1 MICYHNIK
9 SKSHSNTGFTLIE
22 LIMVMAIV
30 GVILS
35 IALPS
40 YQQSLYKAR
49 RAEAKTLLL
58 DLASRQ
64 EQLMLDSS
72 TYTTDLAQLGYSEYK
87 DEADDRVYSPKLNPC
102 ASGSIETCYLL
113 TAIPVKNSHQEQDKN
128 CTSFSLDSFGKKTA
142 TGETKDECW

>member
-1 MICYHNIK
+1 MTSYNNIN
-9 SKSHSNTGFTLIE
+9 SKSDSNTGFTLIE

-40 YQQSLYKAR
+40 YKQSLYKAR

-58 DLASRQ
+58 DLANRQ

-72 TYTTDLAQLGYSEYK
+72 TYTTDLTQLGYSEDK
-87 DEADDRVYSPKLNPC
+87 DRADDRLYYPKLNPC

-113 TAIPVKNSHQEQDKN
+113 TAIPVKNSHQEKDKN

>member
-1 MICYHNIK
+1 MSHNNLS

-22 LIMVMAIV
+22 LIIVMAIV

-35 IALPS
+35 LALPS
-40 YQQSLYKAR
+40 YNQSLHKAR

-58 DLASRQ
+58 DLANRQ

-72 TYTTDLAQLGYSEYK
+72 TYTTDLAQLGYSEDK
-87 DEADDRVYSPKLNPC
+87 DEVDDRVYSPKLNPC
-102 ASGSIETCYLL
+102 VSGSIETCYLL
-113 TAIPVKNSHQEQDKN
+113 TAVPVKNSHQEKDKN

-142 TGETKDECW
+142 TGDTKDECW

>member
-1 MICYHNIK
+1 MISYYNIN

-35 IALPS
+35 VALPS
-40 YQQSLYKAR
+40 YKQSLYKAR

-58 DLASRQ
+58 DLANRQ

-72 TYTTDLAQLGYSEYK
+72 TYTTDLAQLGYSEDK
-87 DEADDRVYSPKLNPC
+87 ADDRLYSPKLHPC

-113 TAIPVKNSHQEQDKN
+113 TAVPLKDSSQEKDKN

-142 TGETKDECW
+142 TGDAKDECW

>member
-1 MICYHNIK
+1 MSYNNLS

-22 LIMVMAIV
+22 LIIVMAIV

-35 IALPS
+35 LALPS
-40 YQQSLYKAR
+40 YNQSLYKAR

-58 DLASRQ
+58 DLANRQ

-72 TYTTDLAQLGYSEYK
+72 TYTTDLAQLGYSEDK
-87 DEADDRVYSPKLNPC
+87 DDVDDRVYSPKLNPC
-102 ASGSIETCYLL
+102 VSGSIETCYLL
-113 TAIPVKNSHQEQDKN
+113 TAVPVKNSHQEKDKN

-142 TGETKDECW
+142 TGDAKDECW

>member
-1 MICYHNIK
+1 MISYNNIK

-58 DLASRQ
+58 DLANRQ

-87 DEADDRVYSPKLNPC
+87 DEADDRVYSPKLTPC

-113 TAIPVKNSHQEQDKN
+113 TAVPVKNSHQEKDKN

-142 TGETKDECW
+142 TGDTKDECW

>member
-1 MICYHNIK
+1 MISYNNIK

-58 DLASRQ
+58 DLANRQ

-87 DEADDRVYSPKLNPC
+87 DEADDRAYSPKLNPC

-113 TAIPVKNSHQEQDKN
+113 TAVPVKNSHQEGDKN

-142 TGETKDECW
+142 TGDAKDECW

>member
-1 MICYHNIK
+1 MISYYNIN
-9 SKSHSNTGFTLIE
+9 SRSHSNTGFTLIE
-22 LIMVMAIV
+22 LIMVLAIV

-40 YQQSLYKAR
+40 YKQSLHKAR

-58 DLASRQ
+58 DLANRQ
-64 EQLMLDSS
+64 AQLMLDSS
-72 TYTTDLAQLGYSEYK
+72 TYTTDLAQLGYSEDK
-87 DEADDRVYSPKLNPC
+87 DEADDRLYSPKLNPC

-113 TAIPVKNSHQEQDKN
+113 TAVPVKNSHQEGDKN

-142 TGETKDECW
+142 TGDAKDECW

>member
-1 MICYHNIK
+1 VISYNNK
-9 SKSHSNTGFTLIE
+9 SFKVHSSTGFTLIE
-22 LIMVMAIV
+22 LVMVMAIV

-40 YQQSLYKAR
+40 YKQSLYKAR

-58 DLASRQ
+58 DLANRQ

-72 TYTTDLAQLGYSEYK
+72 TYTTDLAQLGYSEDK
-87 DEADDRVYSPKLNPC
+87 DKADDRLYSPKLNPC

-113 TAIPVKNSHQEQDKN
+113 TAIPLKDSSQEKDKN

-142 TGETKDECW
+142 TGDAKDECW

>member
-1 MICYHNIK
+1 MISYNNLS

-58 DLASRQ
+58 DLANRQ

-87 DEADDRVYSPKLNPC
+87 DEAGDRVYSPKLNPC

-113 TAIPVKNSHQEQDKN
+113 TAIPIKNSHQEQDKN

-142 TGETKDECW
+142 TGDTKDECW

>member
-1 MICYHNIK
+1 MISYYNIN
-9 SKSHSNTGFTLIE
+9 SKSHSKTGFTLIE

-40 YQQSLYKAR
+40 YKQSLYKAR

-58 DLASRQ
+58 DLANRQ

-72 TYTTDLAQLGYSEYK
+72 TYTTDLAQLGYSEDK
-87 DEADDRVYSPKLNPC
+87 ADDRLYSPKLHPC

-113 TAIPVKNSHQEQDKN
+113 TAVPLKDSSQEKDKN

-142 TGETKDECW
+142 TGDAKDECW

>member
-1 MICYHNIK
+1 
-9 SKSHSNTGFTLIE
+9 
-22 LIMVMAIV
+22 MVMAIV

-40 YQQSLYKAR
+40 YKQSLYKAR

-58 DLASRQ
+58 DLANRQ

-72 TYTTDLAQLGYSEYK
+72 TYTTDLAQLGYSADK
-87 DEADDRVYSPKLNPC
+87 ADDRLYTPKLHPC

-113 TAIPVKNSHQEQDKN
+113 TAVPLKDSSQEKDKN

-142 TGETKDECW
+142 TGDAKDECW

>member
-1 MICYHNIK
+1 MISYNNLS

-22 LIMVMAIV
+22 LIIVMAIV

-35 IALPS
+35 LALPS
-40 YQQSLYKAR
+40 YNQSLHKAR

-58 DLASRQ
+58 DLANRQ

-72 TYTTDLAQLGYSEYK
+72 TYTTDLAQLGYSEDK
-87 DEADDRVYSPKLNPC
+87 DEVDDRVYSPKLNPC
-102 ASGSIETCYLL
+102 VSGSIETCYLL
-113 TAIPVKNSHQEQDKN
+113 TAVPVKNSHQEKDKN

-142 TGETKDECW
+142 TGDAKDECW

>member
-1 MICYHNIK
+1 MISYNNLS

-22 LIMVMAIV
+22 LIIVMAIV

-35 IALPS
+35 LALPS
-40 YQQSLYKAR
+40 YNQSLHKAR

-58 DLASRQ
+58 DLANRQ

-72 TYTTDLAQLGYSEYK
+72 TYTTDLAQLGYSEDK
-87 DEADDRVYSPKLNPC
+87 DEVDDRVYSPILNSC
-102 ASGSIETCYLL
+102 VAGSIETCYLL
-113 TAIPVKNSHQEQDKN
+113 TAVPVKNSHQEKDKN

-142 TGETKDECW
+142 TGDAKDECW